1 MIGFS
6 GRQLRQQRVA
16 WSGRTEVQTDNL
28 GIKDKFWIF
37 EGFSPA
43 GLSVVTRLSCCSG
56 FLLDFSKGVP
66 SLKIGLKVLS
76 VCCQA
81 WPVRMAWPSGLE
93 GEKEEEGRE

>member
-1 MIGFS
+1 MA
-6 GRQLRQQRVA
+6 LL
-16 WSGRTEVQTDNL
+16 GRTEVQTDNL

-56 FLLDFSKGVP
+56 ILLDFSKGVP

-76 VCCQA
+76 VPCQA
-81 WPVRMAWPSGLE
+81 WPARMAWPSGLE

>member
-1 MIGFS
+1 M
-6 GRQLRQQRVA
+6 A

-56 FLLDFSKGVP
+56 FPLDFSKGVP

-76 VCCQA
+76 VCCHS
-81 WPVRMAWPSGLE
+81 WSVRMAWLSGLE
-93 GEKEEEGRE
+93 GEKEEEGRG